1 DIRFEELWKEPL
13 IEDRKESPPVDEVHY
28 KVRRGD
34 TPCGIAKKHHMNC
47 QDLLALNQLD
57 LRSIIVTGQL
67 LALKEDVAKKPL
79 VPEVEF
85 IGPPPPPDL
94 QEPQLKTLK
103 ASQTATTFGLGEDYL
118 VNTSTIDNKKVYVM
132 TIQSEETL
140 GHYAEWLGL
149 GSPSAIRELN
159 NLNYQSYLSL
169 GQTLVLPIRNDD
181 QKKTFEERRIQ
192 YHKILEEEFR
202 ERYEVT
208 GEEMYTVRRGDSESG
223 IAKKFEIPAWLLR
236 RFNPGVQSSTLKVK
250 DLLRIPLLR
259 EKNNG
264 S

>member
-1 DIRFEELWKEPL
+1 M
-13 IEDRKESPPVDEVHY
+13 Y
-28 KVRRGD
+28 
-34 TPCGIAKKHHMNC
+34 
-47 QDLLALNQLD
+47 
-57 LRSIIVTGQL
+57 
-67 LALKEDVAKKPL
+67 
-79 VPEVEF
+79 
-85 IGPPPPPDL
+85 
-94 QEPQLKTLK
+94 
-103 ASQTATTFGLGEDYL
+103 
-118 VNTSTIDNKKVYVM
+118 
-132 TIQSEETL
+132 
-140 GHYAEWLGL
+140 
-149 GSPSAIRELN
+149 
-159 NLNYQSYLSL
+159 
-169 GQTLVLPIRNDD
+169 
-181 QKKTFEERRIQ
+181 RRIQ